1 MSEPSRV
8 VVITGASAGVGRA
21 AALAFAKKGD
31 RVGLIARSME
41 GLKDAGDEIAAAGGT
56 SCAQAADVSNCDDLR
71 RAADAI
77 EEALG
82 PIDVWVNNAMVT
94 ILAPIAQLQPE
105 EIRRVTEV
113 TYLGT
118 VHGTMIALE
127 RMSERGRGRII
138 QVGSALA
145 YRSVPLQAPYCAAK
159 AAIRA
164 FTDSLRCE
172 LIYRKSSISLTV
184 VHMPGL
190 NTPQF
195 SWARSC
201 FKRHPQPVPPI
212 FQPEVAGRAIVFAS
226 EHSRRELWVGFS
238 TVQAILGNRVA
249 PALLDRMM
257 SNKAWDGQF
266 TDADIAADRPDNLF
280 TPVDGLHHTH
290 GAFDDRA
297 KAESRQFWFERHR
310 LMEATGVMLA
320 LVVIA
325 VIAGLADWI
334 W

>member
-1 MSEPSRV
+1 MSQRSRV
-8 VVITGASAGVGRA
+8 VVVTGASAGVGRA
-21 AALAFAKKGD
+21 AALAFAKRGD
-31 RVGLIARSME
+31 RVGLVARSPE
-41 GLKDAGDEIAAAGGT
+41 GLKNTGDEIAAAGGT
-56 SCAQAADVSNCDDLR
+56 SFAHPADVADPDELR

-77 EEALG
+77 AEALG

-94 ILAPIAQLQPE
+94 ILAPISELRPE
-105 EIRRVTEV
+105 EVRRVTEV

-127 RMSERGRGRII
+127 RMTERGRGRII

-172 LIYRKSSISLTV
+172 LIYRKSPVSLTV

-195 SWARSC
+195 SWARTR

-212 FQPEVAGRAIVFAS
+212 FQPEVAGRAIVYAS
-226 EHSRRELWVGFS
+226 EHSRREIWVGFS

-257 SNKAWDGQF
+257 SKKAWDGQF
-266 TDADIAADRPDNLF
+266 MDTEIAADRPDNLF
-280 TPVDGLHHTH
+280 GPVDGLHRTH

-310 LMEATGVMLA
+310 LMEPAGMLLA
-320 LVVIA
+320 LVALA
-325 VIAGLADWI
+325 VIVGLAEWI